1 MIEQQQIFKTLNI
14 LKYMQEA
21 LSTLKRSEKGVKV
34 TYIGLLGNI
43 VLTIF
48 KFIAGMLGQ
57 STAMIADSIHSISD
71 TASDIVVLLGFQ
83 YVKKPIDDSHNYGHG
98 KIETLSTAIVGIML
112 ILVALFIVFSGGG
125 KLLKSLQ
132 GEIIPK
138 PEFIAL
144 YAAIISIIVK
154 ESMYRYTVNVGRAI
168 NSSLIIANAWHHR
181 SDAFSSIGTMVG
193 IGGAIF
199 LGEKWRI
206 LDPIAAIFVSI
217 LIIKVAIEILR
228 DSVNELI
235 ETSVDEEKKKY
246 LLYVI
251 SNVEGVE
258 DFHKLRI
265 RHIGHY
271 YSMSIHILV
280 EKSLNIV
287 EAHQISDKVEG
298 EIRNFLGHETI
309 ITVHIEPYQKE

>member
-1 MIEQQQIFKTLNI
+1 
-14 LKYMQEA
+14 MQEV
-21 LSTLKRSEKGVKV
+21 LSAIERTEKGIKV
-34 TYIGLLGNI
+34 TYIGLLVNI
-43 VLTIF
+43 FLTLF
-48 KFIAGMLGQ
+48 KLIAGVLGQ

-71 TASDIVVLLGFQ
+71 TASDIVVILGFQ

-98 KIETLSTAIVGIML
+98 KIETLSTAVVGLML
-112 ILVALFIVFSGGG
+112 IVVAFFIVFSGGE
-125 KLLKSLQ
+125 KLLRSLEGQ
-132 GEIIPK
+132 LIPK

-154 ESMYRYTVNVGRAI
+154 ESMYRYTVKVGKDI
-168 NSSLIIANAWHHR
+168 DSSLIVANAWHHR
-181 SDAFSSIGTMVG
+181 SDALSSIGTMIG

-206 LDPIAAIFVSI
+206 LDPIAAVFVSI
-217 LIIKVAIEILR
+217 LIIKVTIEILR

-235 ETSVDEEKKKY
+235 ETSVDEVKKKE
-246 LLYVI
+246 LLDVI
-251 SNVEGVE
+251 SNVNGVK

-280 EKSLNIV
+280 EKSLNVV
-287 EAHQISDKVEG
+287 EAHQISDSVEE
-298 EIRNFLGHETI
+298 EIRKSLGHETI
-309 ITVHIEPYQKE
+309 ITVHIEPYHKE

>member
-1 MIEQQQIFKTLNI
+1 
-14 LKYMQEA
+14 MQEA
-21 LSTLKRSEKGVKV
+21 LFRIERTEKGLKV
-34 TYIGLLGNI
+34 TYIGLLVNI
-43 VLTIF
+43 ILSIL
-48 KFIAGMLGQ
+48 KFIAGLLGQ

-71 TASDIVVLLGFQ
+71 TASDIVVLLGFR

-98 KIETLSTAIVGIML
+98 KIETLSTAVVGLML
-112 ILVALFIVFSGGG
+112 ITVALFIVFSGLG
-125 KLLKSLQ
+125 KLSRSLQ
-132 GEIIPK
+132 GDILAR
-138 PEFIAL
+138 PESIAL

-154 ESMYRYTVNVGRAI
+154 ESMYRYTAKVGREI

-181 SDAFSSIGTMVG
+181 TDALSSIGTMIG

-217 LIIKVAIEILR
+217 LILKVAIEILW

-235 ETSVDEEKKKY
+235 ETSVAEEKKKE
-246 LLYVI
+246 LLELI
-251 SNVEGVE
+251 SNVGGVK

-287 EAHQISDKVEG
+287 EAHQISDTIEAK
-298 EIRNFLGHETI
+298 IRDYLGPETI
-309 ITVHIEPYQKE
+309 ITIHIEPHHKD

>member
-1 MIEQQQIFKTLNI
+1 MLI
-14 LKYMQEA
+14 YMQEV
-21 LSTLKRSEKGVKV
+21 LSAIERTEKGIKV
-34 TYIGLLGNI
+34 TYIGLLVNI
-43 VLTIF
+43 FLTLF
-48 KFIAGMLGQ
+48 KFIAGVLGQ

-71 TASDIVVLLGFQ
+71 TASDIVVILGFQ

-98 KIETLSTAIVGIML
+98 KIETLSTAVVGLML
-112 ILVALFIVFSGGG
+112 IVVAFFIVFSGGE
-125 KLLKSLQ
+125 KLLRSLEGQ
-132 GEIIPK
+132 LIPK

-154 ESMYRYTVNVGRAI
+154 ESMYRYTVKVGKDI
-168 NSSLIIANAWHHR
+168 DSSLIVANAWHHR
-181 SDAFSSIGTMVG
+181 SDALSSIGTMIG

-235 ETSVDEEKKKY
+235 ETSVDEVKKKE
-246 LLYVI
+246 LLDVI
-251 SNVEGVE
+251 SNVNGVK

-280 EKSLNIV
+280 EKSLNVV
-287 EAHQISDKVEG
+287 EAHQISDSVEE
-298 EIRNFLGHETI
+298 EIRKFLGYETI
-309 ITVHIEPYQKE
+309 ITVHIEPYHKE

>member
-1 MIEQQQIFKTLNI
+1 
-14 LKYMQEA
+14 MQEA
-21 LSTLKRSEKGVKV
+21 LSGIERTEKGLKV
-34 TYIGLLGNI
+34 TYVGLLVNI
-43 VLTIF
+43 FLTIF
-48 KFIAGMLGQ
+48 KFIAGVLGQ
-57 STAMIADSIHSISD
+57 STAMIADSVHSISD
-71 TASDIVVLLGFQ
+71 TASDIVVLFGFK

-98 KIETLSTAIVGIML
+98 KIETLSTAIVGLML
-112 ILVALFIVFSGGG
+112 IVVALFIVLSGGE

-144 YAAIISIIVK
+144 YAAIISIIFK
-154 ESMYRYTVNVGRAI
+154 ESIYRYTVKVGRGI
-168 NSSLIIANAWHHR
+168 NSSLIVANAWHHR
-181 SDAFSSIGTMVG
+181 SDALSSIGTMIG

-206 LDPIAAIFVSI
+206 MDPIAAIFVSI
-217 LIIKVAIEILR
+217 LILKVAIEILR

-235 ETSVDEEKKKY
+235 ETSVDDLKKKE
-246 LLYVI
+246 LLKVI
-251 SNVEGVE
+251 SKVNGVK

-287 EAHQISDKVEG
+287 EAHQISGRVEE
-298 EIRNFLGHETI
+298 EIRNFLGPETI
-309 ITVHIEPYQKE
+309 ITIHIEPYDKD